1 MSRKFK
7 PPKPLKG
14 IVKQMPAPTLRTGPP
29 LVNAEHAHKVMG
41 KLASEGDFQNIDE
54 LSAHLQRQMASGEL
68 DRMMRAEPET
78 PAERAQELVYRA
90 MDEPSPAKAR
100 KLAEQALKLDP
111 DCVDAMVI
119 RAQSRKLSMDAY
131 IAELLAAVKAGERVL
146 GEERL
151 REDRGHFWGLIETRP
166 YMRARRELAMALAAD
181 DKLRD
186 AADEFEGMLELN
198 PNDNQGVRDYL
209 LGIYLALNDLEG
221 AASLFRQY
229 EDDGSA
235 VFAWGRV
242 FLLML
247 LGKRAEAAKALE
259 EAFRVNRYTPVLFFS
274 SLVPEDPP
282 SWGIGDEDEAEHSAM
297 ALLPAV
303 TEHPDVVVWIG
314 KQAVNMME
322 RILAEKPL
330 RRKPRV
336 H

>member
-1 MSRKFK
+1 M
-7 PPKPLKG
+7 PGPK
-14 IVKQMPAPTLRTGPP
+14 VRTGPP
-29 LVNAEHAHKVMG
+29 LVNTEHAHKVMG
-41 KLASEGDFQNIDE
+41 KLASEGDFQDIDE
-54 LSAHLQRQMASGEL
+54 LNAHLQRLMASGEL

-78 PAERAQELVYRA
+78 PAERAQDLVYRA

-119 RAQSRKLSMDAY
+119 RAQSRKLSMDEY
-131 IAELLAAVKAGERVL
+131 IAELRAAVKAGERAL
-146 GEERL
+146 GEERF
-151 REDRGHFWGLIETRP
+151 RKDRGHFWGLLETRP

-186 AADEFEGMLELN
+186 AADAFEGMLDLN

-209 LGIYLALNDLEG
+209 LGIYLALNDLDG

-229 EDDGSA
+229 EEDGSA

-247 LGKRAEAAKALE
+247 LGERAEAAKALE
-259 EAFRVNRYTPVLFFS
+259 TAFLVNPWPAKVFFGS
-274 SLVPEDPP
+274 QPPQDPP
-282 SWGIGDEDEAEHSAM
+282 SWGIGDEDEGEHAAV

-303 TEHPDVVVWIG
+303 VEHPDVLVWIA
-314 KQAVNMME
+314 KESMAAMKRIQA
-322 RILAEKPL
+322 AEKRP
-330 RRKPRV
+330 RRKPRIQ
-336 H
+336 